1 MPDRLNEIRAR
12 LDAATPGPWWTA
24 EQRRPYS
31 NPIWSRS
38 DDPVTTGE
46 TIGSIYLQPDA
57 DLIAHAPADIAW
69 LLDEVK
75 RWKHVAE
82 NDLYGVCWCDAP
94 RPDCCECPGGRG
106 DVHRGDVRA

>member
-1 MPDRLNEIRAR
+1 MPNRLQEIRAR

-24 EQRRPYS
+24 EQRRPYN

-46 TIGSIYLQPDA
+46 TIGNIYLQPDA

-69 LLDEVK
+69 LL
-75 RWKHVAE
+75 
-82 NDLYGVCWCDAP
+82 
-94 RPDCCECPGGRG
+94 GR
-106 DVHRGDVRA
+106 VEALQYVVESQRIKAVES